1 MSFSFS
7 QALISETCPLTQP
20 MGSDGRSQEYERES
34 QLSQEQFSQDLCLN
48 PANQIYSRPA
58 SQEFSRPGP
67 TRQCS
72 VPGWTTT
79 EEQQESVSLLDNSQE
94 IGWPGRHVRRTLP
107 RPSDLQ
113 QESVSLLANS
123 QELSWQ
129 EPPAPRRT
137 LPRPP
142 TWPRIATAGRPS
154 NGGGKENRQDCR
166 SRDDPEGSKG
176 PRVARWRLPS
186 SSNKENIGQSAAK
199 ERDLRHH
206 LSEISK
212 QVSKLPTSVSR
223 LLEEAVRFLDSSHAS
238 KQGELKQ
245 SLETSLKLLK
255 EVAAGKETEANENRT
270 ADLSR
275 LLQRVS
281 ESIQEEGS
289 RVKGI
294 EERQDMLVKEIT
306 GLKGEMTKN
315 FELMERFCQEASES
329 RQKWQEQF
337 ELSFQNRKGGV
348 GSVMRRVPRPF
359 LTQAGAEQ
367 GVLFGRTGGNF
378 HQMQQQQQGLYTGN
392 RPPPMPAIIAPC
404 NIQPVTPAGER
415 SRKGAPISSRTSAS
429 AKVARVLPSRP
440 LRTLRPG
447 LAATATAT
455 AANNFHSLSRATHS
469 VKQQPVKREPFGVL
483 SLDSDSQPVKREP
496 FDVFDLDS
504 DSD

>member
-1 MSFSFS
+1 M
-7 QALISETCPLTQP
+7 
-20 MGSDGRSQEYERES
+20 
-34 QLSQEQFSQDLCLN
+34 
-48 PANQIYSRPA
+48 
-58 SQEFSRPGP
+58 
-67 TRQCS
+67 
-72 VPGWTTT
+72 
-79 EEQQESVSLLDNSQE
+79 SLLDNSQE

-129 EPPAPRRT
+129 EPPATRRT

-199 ERDLRHH
+199 EKDLRHH

-245 SLETSLKLLK
+245 SLETSLNLLK
-255 EVAAGKETEANENRT
+255 EVVAGKETEANENRT

-294 EERQDMLVKEIT
+294 EERQEVLAKEIT
-306 GLKGEMTKN
+306 GLKDDINRN
-315 FELMERFCQEASES
+315 FQLLERFCREASES

-337 ELSFQNRKGGV
+337 KLSFQNRKGGV
-348 GSVMRRVPRPF
+348 GSVVRRAPRPL

-367 GVLFGRTGGNF
+367 GTLFGRTGGNF
-378 HQMQQQQQGLYTGN
+378 HQMQQQQQQQQQGLYTGN
-392 RPPPMPAIIAPC
+392 MAPRMPAIIAPC

-415 SRKGAPISSRTSAS
+415 SRKGAAPISSRTSAS

>member
-1 MSFSFS
+1 M
-7 QALISETCPLTQP
+7 CH
-20 MGSDGRSQEYERES
+20 
-34 QLSQEQFSQDLCLN
+34 
-48 PANQIYSRPA
+48 PA
-58 SQEFSRPGP
+58 SQEFSRLGP
-67 TRQCS
+67 AARQAS
-72 VPGWTTT
+72 LPGWTTA
-79 EEQQESVSLLDNSQE
+79 EVEQESVSLLNNSQE
-94 IGWPGRHVRRTLP
+94 IGWPMRSVRRTLP
-107 RPSDLQ
+107 RPSDMQ

-142 TWPRIATAGRPS
+142 TWPRIATSGRPS
-154 NGGGKENRQDCR
+154 NGVGKGNSQEFG
-166 SRDDPEGSKG
+166 SRDVGRQGAGALEGSKG
-176 PRVARWRLPS
+176 PRAARWRLPS
-186 SSNKENIGQSAAK
+186 SSNKENTGQSAAK

-245 SLETSLKLLK
+245 SLETTLNLLK
-255 EVAAGKETEANENRT
+255 EVAAGKENEANENRV
-270 ADLSR
+270 ADLNR
-275 LLQRVS
+275 LLQRAS

-348 GSVMRRVPRPF
+348 GSVMRRAPRPL

-367 GVLFGRTGGNF
+367 GALFGRTGGNF
-378 HQMQQQQQGLYTGN
+378 LQMQQQGLFAGN
-392 RPPPMPAIIAPC
+392 MPLPMPAIIAPS
-404 NIQPVTPAGER
+404 NIPPFVPAGER
-415 SRKGAPISSRTSAS
+415 SRKGASISAQ
-429 AKVARVLPSRP
+429 VARVLPSRP
-440 LRTLRPG
+440 IRTLRPG
-447 LAATATAT
+447 LVVAPATAT
-455 AANNFHSLSRATHS
+455 NNFHSSLSRATHS
-469 VKQQPVKREPFGVL
+469 MQQPVKRKSFDIF
-483 SLDSDSQPVKREP
+483 SLDSDS
-496 FDVFDLDS
+496 D
-504 DSD
+504 

>member
-1 MSFSFS
+1 M
-7 QALISETCPLTQP
+7 
-20 MGSDGRSQEYERES
+20 
-34 QLSQEQFSQDLCLN
+34 
-48 PANQIYSRPA
+48 
-58 SQEFSRPGP
+58 
-67 TRQCS
+67 
-72 VPGWTTT
+72 
-79 EEQQESVSLLDNSQE
+79 SLLDNSQE

-199 ERDLRHH
+199 EKDLRHH

-245 SLETSLKLLK
+245 SLETSLNLLK
-255 EVAAGKETEANENRT
+255 EVVAGKETEANENRT

-294 EERQDMLVKEIT
+294 EERQEVLAKEIT
-306 GLKGEMTKN
+306 GLKDDINRN
-315 FELMERFCQEASES
+315 FQLLERFCREASES

-337 ELSFQNRKGGV
+337 KLSFQNRKGGV
-348 GSVMRRVPRPF
+348 GSVVRRAPRPL

-367 GVLFGRTGGNF
+367 GTRFGRTGGNF
-378 HQMQQQQQGLYTGN
+378 HQMQQQQQQQQQGLYTGN
-392 RPPPMPAIIAPC
+392 MAPRMPAIIAPC

-415 SRKGAPISSRTSAS
+415 SRKGAAPISSRTSAS

>member
-1 MSFSFS
+1 M
-7 QALISETCPLTQP
+7 
-20 MGSDGRSQEYERES
+20 
-34 QLSQEQFSQDLCLN
+34 
-48 PANQIYSRPA
+48 
-58 SQEFSRPGP
+58 
-67 TRQCS
+67 
-72 VPGWTTT
+72 
-79 EEQQESVSLLDNSQE
+79 SLLDNSQE
-94 IGWPGRHVRRTLP
+94 IGWPGRYVRRTLP

-129 EPPAPRRT
+129 EPPATRRT

-154 NGGGKENRQDCR
+154 NGVGKENRQDFG

-186 SSNKENIGQSAAK
+186 SSNKENTGQSAAK

-245 SLETSLKLLK
+245 SLETSLNLLK
-255 EVAAGKETEANENRT
+255 EVVAGKETEANENRT

-294 EERQDMLVKEIT
+294 EERQEVLAKEIT
-306 GLKGEMTKN
+306 GLKDDINRN
-315 FELMERFCQEASES
+315 FQLLERFCREASES

-337 ELSFQNRKGGV
+337 KLSFQNRKGGV
-348 GSVMRRVPRPF
+348 GSVVRRAPRPL

-367 GVLFGRTGGNF
+367 GTLFGRTGGNF
-378 HQMQQQQQGLYTGN
+378 HQMQQQQQQQQQGLYTGN
-392 RPPPMPAIIAPC
+392 MAPRMPAIIAPC

-415 SRKGAPISSRTSAS
+415 SRKGAAPISSRTSAS

-447 LAATATAT
+447 LAAATST

>member
-1 MSFSFS
+1 MQLKITILFC
-7 QALISETCPLTQP
+7 LK
-20 MGSDGRSQEYERES
+20 EYERES

-72 VPGWTTT
+72 VPRWTTT

-129 EPPAPRRT
+129 EPPATRRT

-154 NGGGKENRQDCR
+154 NGGGKENRQDFG

-294 EERQDMLVKEIT
+294 EERQEVLAKEIT
-306 GLKGEMTKN
+306 GLKDDINRN
-315 FELMERFCQEASES
+315 FQLLERFCREASES

-348 GSVMRRVPRPF
+348 GSVMRRAPRPL

-367 GVLFGRTGGNF
+367 GALFGRTGGNF
-378 HQMQQQQQGLYTGN
+378 LPIQQQGLFAGN
-392 RPPPMPAIIAPC
+392 MPLPMPAIIAPS
-404 NIQPVTPAGER
+404 NIPPFVPAGER
-415 SRKGAPISSRTSAS
+415 SRKGASIS

-447 LAATATAT
+447 LVVAPATAI
-455 AANNFHSLSRATHS
+455 NNFHSSLSRATHS
-469 VKQQPVKREPFGVL
+469 MQQPVKRK
-483 SLDSDSQPVKREP
+483 S
-496 FDVFDLDS
+496 FDIFSFDS